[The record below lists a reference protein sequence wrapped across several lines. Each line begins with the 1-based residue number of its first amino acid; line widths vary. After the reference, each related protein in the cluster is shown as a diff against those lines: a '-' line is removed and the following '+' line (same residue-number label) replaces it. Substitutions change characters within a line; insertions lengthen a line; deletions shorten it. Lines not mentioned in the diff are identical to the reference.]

1 MSVDIFSYDDDDD
14 DMNTGFSKVN
24 IDNNNSND
32 IAELQRLDQQK

>member
-14 DMNTGFSKVN
+14 DMNTDFSKVN

-32 IAELQRLDQQK
+32 TAELQRLDQKK